1 MLGVLIA
8 CVPTLLRGQTIS
20 SAANQVFH
28 VADGST
34 TISPI
39 TVTDQGGGNIKFN
52 KDIRISIPAGFNMT
66 WDATVLTATITGNAA
81 ARVSP
86 IVAYSNGNLT
96 VTINV
101 LTTFAAGDQI
111 TIAGLK
117 FTNFTATSPTNNL
130 QLTIKNGAGTFL
142 DNRKIGRAHV

>member
-1 MLGVLIA
+1 MSAHNGLARAGDRCSDETPISMILSGWHPRRSRRRALLVLGVLIA

-81 ARVSP
+81 AR
-86 IVAYSNGNLT
+86 
-96 VTINV
+96 
-101 LTTFAAGDQI
+101 TTRRTTGQ
-111 TIAGLK
+111 
-117 FTNFTATSPTNNL
+117 
-130 QLTIKNGAGTFL
+130 
-142 DNRKIGRAHV
+142 